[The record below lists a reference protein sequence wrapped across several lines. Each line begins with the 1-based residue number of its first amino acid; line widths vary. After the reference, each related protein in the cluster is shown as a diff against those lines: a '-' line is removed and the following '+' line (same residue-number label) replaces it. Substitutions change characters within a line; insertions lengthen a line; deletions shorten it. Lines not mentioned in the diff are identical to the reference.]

1 MGRVRCLARRT
12 SVVGLVAALALAGC
26 STVAAYRTPEV
37 ALPATWS
44 AAPDTAPPHAM
55 PVDWW
60 TGFRS
65 AQLDGLVAKGLGDGL
80 DVTIARARLAQARGL
95 AQIAGAG
102 RYPIV
107 DAGVDLTRGNVAS
120 GGPRTSATVQGTLNL
135 DLWGGYDAR
144 ARSADQSARASAFD
158 LDTVRQTLAASIA
171 AGYFQVLALD
181 ERVALASRIAD
192 DAQNLLSLVEKQ
204 ANLGAASMLDV
215 QQQRNTVQ
223 TFLAAIPPLRLQR
236 ETAVGQIAVLV
247 NATPEQFTLTPQ
259 NLLDLS
265 VPQVQAVAPAD
276 AVAARPEVQAA
287 EARLKAANFD
297 VGAARAAFL
306 PSVAITASTGWL
318 LNPTQALWSITG
330 SLLQPLLDGGQL
342 KGQLHVDRAHAE
354 ELVASYRL
362 AILQVLQQTESQ
374 LAAVQ
379 RLQEAETLNQSAVAS
394 ASEALRLSRFR
405 FERGASDLLTVIINE
420 RALYQAQDTL
430 LQTRLQRLQATA
442 GLYRAIGGK
451 ALPTQ
456 AAAAGPAPARPP
468 IRGVSS

>member
-1 MGRVRCLARRT
+1 MGRVRCLVCRT

-26 STVAAYRTPEV
+26 STVPAYRSPDV
-37 ALPATWS
+37 AMPTAWS
-44 AAPDTAPPHAM
+44 AAPSTATSLWV

-65 AQLDGLVAKGLGDGL
+65 AQLDRLVVKGLGDGL
-80 DVTIARARLAQARGL
+80 DVTIARARLEQARGF
-95 AQIAGAG
+95 AQVAGAG
-102 RYPIV
+102 RYPML
-107 DAGVDLTRGNVAS
+107 DAGVDVTRGNAAS
-120 GGPRTSATVQGTLNL
+120 SGNKTLPTLQGTLNL

-144 ARSADQSARASAFD
+144 AQSADQSAQASAFD
-158 LDTVRQTLAASIA
+158 VDTVRQTLAASIA

-181 ERVALASRIAD
+181 ERVALATRIAD

-223 TFLAAIPPLRLQR
+223 TFLAAIPQLRLQR
-236 ETAVGQIAVLV
+236 ETAFGQLAVLV
-247 NATPEQFTLTPQ
+247 NATPEQFSVAPEHF
-259 NLLDLS
+259 LDLS

-306 PSVAITASTGWL
+306 PSAAITASTGWL
-318 LNPTQALWSITG
+318 LNPTQALWSATG
-330 SLLQPLLDGGQL
+330 SLLQPLFDGGQL
-342 KGQLHVDRAHAE
+342 NGQLHVDRAHAE

-374 LAAVQ
+374 LVAVQ

-394 ASEALRLSRFR
+394 AGEALRLSRFR

-420 RALYQAQDTL
+420 RTLYQAQDTL

-451 ALPTQ
+451 ALPAQ
-456 AAAAGPAPARPP
+456 ATADGPPPARPS
-468 IRGVSS
+468 IQGVSS